1 MVRESIDTRN
11 ECGFPSPEGCY
22 ASFRRLSYFK
32 SYLPVTVD
40 SGLLIEDKP

>member
-32 SYLPVTVD
+32 SYLPVD
-40 SGLLIEDKP
+40 SGLLIEYKP